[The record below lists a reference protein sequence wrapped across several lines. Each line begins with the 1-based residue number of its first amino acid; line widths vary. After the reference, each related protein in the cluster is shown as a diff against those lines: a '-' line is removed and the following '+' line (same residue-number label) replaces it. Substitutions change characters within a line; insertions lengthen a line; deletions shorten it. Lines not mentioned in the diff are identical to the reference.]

1 MYITGEICWNEVP
14 GHLLAFILFIN
25 LCSPTFGGCVGVDL
39 EARGEGVEIGMAS
52 VVLARSATCL
62 FSQCLLLELI
72 VAYLHCCLVPPH
84 LYQSS
89 V

>member
-1 MYITGEICWNEVP
+1 M
-14 GHLLAFILFIN
+14 
-25 LCSPTFGGCVGVDL
+25 DL
-39 EARGEGVEIGMAS
+39 ESWGEGVEIGMAS

-72 VAYLHCCLVPPH
+72 VAYLHCCLVPPC

-89 V
+89 VYQCLDSGNKVFSRLQTEP

>member
-1 MYITGEICWNEVP
+1 M
-14 GHLLAFILFIN
+14 
-25 LCSPTFGGCVGVDL
+25 DL